1 MAKRTFTIILD
12 DDTQIKNL
20 DFSTVKAQ
28 FDSWFEDVK
37 GTLDSD
43 AAGNLKNQIDVAN
56 EKIERNASAIDT
68 LNNSSI
74 KKLTKEYTSTATGT
88 VLTGIPLTT

>member
-28 FDSWFEDVK
+28 FDSWFEGVK
-37 GTLDSD
+37 GALDSD
-43 AAGNLKNQIDVAN
+43 AAGI
-56 EKIERNASAIDT
+56 
-68 LNNSSI
+68 
-74 KKLTKEYTSTATGT
+74 TSNRRR
-88 VLTGIPLTT
+88 IR

>member
-20 DFSTVKAQ
+20 DFSTAKAQ

-43 AAGNLKNQIDVAN
+43 AAGI
-56 EKIERNASAIDT
+56 
-68 LNNSSI
+68 
-74 KKLTKEYTSTATGT
+74 TSNRRR
-88 VLTGIPLTT
+88 IR

>member
-20 DFSTVKAQ
+20 DFSSMTLQ

-43 AAGNLKNQIDVAN
+43 AAGI
-56 EKIERNASAIDT
+56 
-68 LNNSSI
+68 
-74 KKLTKEYTSTATGT
+74 TSNRRR
-88 VLTGIPLTT
+88 IR